1 MAPQTLLVVG
11 FAWLIGLGAIL
22 LWLPLAH
29 GDRPISLV
37 EALFTAASAVC
48 VTGLIVVDTGTAFSG
63 FGQAVIL
70 VLIQVGG
77 LGIMLLASTAF
88 ELLGSHPSLRA
99 QAAVNDSLFQRDV
112 ATGFRGMLVRML
124 RIVLFAEVAGALVL
138 FLALWGSQPVGEAAW
153 SAVFHSI
160 SAFCNAGFSLYPD
173 SLMRFSDSG
182 WIVGPVMALIVIGG
196 IGQPVLLDLLDVWR
210 GRIGNSQQERRPR
223 RLSLHT
229 KVVLTASL
237 ALVVAGAVLLF
248 LTGLTTGEADVPSRI
263 VGAVFQ
269 SVTARTA
276 GFNTVDIAALPLASL
291 LILCVLMFIGG
302 SPGSCAGG
310 IKTSTAMIWLAGW
323 TARIRG
329 GKWPQLMGRHIPGE
343 QARRAAT
350 LVGMAILWNV
360 LGTVILSVTEVQTP
374 GANLSDILFEQL
386 SAFGTVGLSTGLTAN
401 LSVVGRL
408 WIILTMF
415 LGRVGPLT
423 IVLWAV
429 VRRSPGV
436 KLPEGRVLIG

>member
-1 MAPQTLLVVG
+1 
-11 FAWLIGLGAIL
+11 
-22 LWLPLAH
+22 
-29 GDRPISLV
+29 
-37 EALFTAASAVC
+37 
-48 VTGLIVVDTGTAFSG
+48 
-63 FGQAVIL
+63 
-70 VLIQVGG
+70 
-77 LGIMLLASTAF
+77 
-88 ELLGSHPSLRA
+88 
-99 QAAVNDSLFQRDV
+99 
-112 ATGFRGMLVRML
+112 
-124 RIVLFAEVAGALVL
+124 
-138 FLALWGSQPVGEAAW
+138 
-153 SAVFHSI
+153 
-160 SAFCNAGFSLYPD
+160 
-173 SLMRFSDSG
+173 
-182 WIVGPVMALIVIGG
+182 
-196 IGQPVLLDLLDVWR
+196 
-210 GRIGNSQQERRPR
+210 
-223 RLSLHT
+223 
-229 KVVLTASL
+229 
-237 ALVVAGAVLLF
+237 VVAGAVLLF